1 MKGNFIGILAWA
13 IVLGIALRSAR
24 QSTKT
29 VFENISEAITR
40 VVRWII
46 NLAPFGILGLVY
58 TSVSTSGLEIFT
70 SYGAIILLLVGCMLL
85 IALVVNPI
93 IVFVCIRK
101 NPSSGPRPA
110 LPQGLGYHG
119 VLHP

>member
-1 MKGNFIGILAWA
+1 M
-13 IVLGIALRSAR
+13 
-24 QSTKT
+24 
-29 VFENISEAITR
+29 
-40 VVRWII
+40 RWII

-85 IALVVNPI
+85 IALVVNPHH
-93 IVFVCIRK
+93 RLRLH
-101 NPSSGPRPA
+101 PQEPLPARPA